1 MTATLAM
8 LAAVG
13 LTVNAL
19 QWLLAVDQWANTY
32 WHIDGDGWGM
42 ADEALSARAFRC
54 HLQGLISDR
63 PMRAIN
69 LVFFWQENHCYQAW
83 RSEIDRR
90 QLPDHYRNP

>member
-1 MTATLAM
+1 MIPALAL

-13 LTVNAL
+13 LAVNAL
-19 QWLLAVDQWANTY
+19 QWLLAIDQLLNTY
-32 WHIDGDGWGM
+32 WRIDGDGWGM

-63 PMRAIN
+63 PMRIIN
-69 LVFFWQENHCYQAW
+69 GLFFWQADHCYAAW

-90 QLPDHYRNP
+90 QLPDHYHTP